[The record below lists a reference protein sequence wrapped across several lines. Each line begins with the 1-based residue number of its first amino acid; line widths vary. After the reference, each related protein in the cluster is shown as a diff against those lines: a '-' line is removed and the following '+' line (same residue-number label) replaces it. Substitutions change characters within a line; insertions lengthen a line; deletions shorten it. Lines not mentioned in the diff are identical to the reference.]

1 MKGHRCYPHA
11 FGKRNRIFFCRIY
24 FWVGNE
30 MIYHASLI
38 SLLWLRNT
46 LKWFEEGKKKER
58 IKGCMFLGL
67 I

>member
-1 MKGHRCYPHA
+1 MHLVKETE
-11 FGKRNRIFFCRIY
+11 FFFCRIY

-46 LKWFEEGKKKER
+46 LKWFEERKKKKR
-58 IKGCMFLGL
+58 IKGWMFLGL